1 MELLDWLNEFI
12 QSDYS
17 KIEQL
22 SDSVG
27 YCQVNHLLNDQIID
41 AIHPNQIILS
51 KLNFNAKYKVNIK
64 LT

>member
-22 SDSVG
+22 SDAVG
-27 YCQVNHLLNDQIID
+27 YCQVIN
-41 AIHPNQIILS
+41 
-51 KLNFNAKYKVNIK
+51 
-64 LT
+64 

>member
-27 YCQVNHLLNDQIID
+27 YCQVNHLLND
-41 AIHPNQIILS
+41 
-51 KLNFNAKYKVNIK
+51 
-64 LT
+64 